1 MKKWLSVSLAALL
14 ILSLTACASTPAAP
28 ETSASVEP
36 TEAVAAPV
44 EPAAP
49 AEPAGQEFPKERAIK
64 IVVPYAAGGG
74 VDISARLLS
83 SNAIET
89 LDQRIDVVCMD
100 GANGQEGIQFVYNQP
115 SDGYTL
121 LATDYGPFISPVL
134 QGEVDTYTLDEWVP
148 IIDINDVTP
157 VFFVKS
163 DSPYQ
168 TMEELIAAAME
179 SPGTINVAHGRYLSV
194 PHLPL
199 ILLESASGANFSH
212 VPTSGGSEALAF
224 VLGGNVDVGASV
236 PSTIASSVK
245 SGDLR
250 ALAVASEERLEVLPE
265 VPTLKELGYD
275 VVMPA
280 WYMLFAKA
288 DTPQDVRNTL
298 EAAFIKALESD
309 SAQKMASTSSI
320 DLAILNS
327 ADSLISYQRTIENLT
342 AIFDMI
348 GE

>member
-14 ILSLTACASTPAAP
+14 ILSLSACASTPAAP

-36 TEAVAAPV
+36 TAEVTATT
-44 EPAAP
+44 EPA
-49 AEPAGQEFPKERAIK
+49 PAGVEFPKERAIK

-168 TMEELIAAAME
+168 TMEELIAAAIAN
-179 SPGTINVAHGRYLSV
+179 PGTINVAHGRYLSV

-199 ILLESASGANFSH
+199 ILLESASGSSFSH

-250 ALAVASEERLEVLPE
+250 ALAVASEERLEVFPE

-288 DTPQDVRNTL
+288 DTPQDVRDTL

-327 ADSLISYQRTIENLT
+327 ADSLIAYQRTIENLT
-342 AIFDMI
+342 QIFAMI
-348 GE
+348 EE

>member
-1 MKKWLSVSLAALL
+1 MKKWLSLSLAAMLV
-14 ILSLTACASTPAAP
+14 LSLSACAATPAAP
-28 ETSASVEP
+28 DASTSVEP
-36 TEAVAAPV
+36 TAEVTAT
-44 EPAAP
+44 EAP
-49 AEPAGQEFPKERAIK
+49 APAGVEFPKERAIK
-64 IVVPYAAGGG
+64 IVVPYSAGGG
-74 VDISARLLS
+74 VDLSARLLS

-134 QGEVDTYTLDEWVP
+134 QGEVDTYSLDEWVP
-148 IIDINDVTP
+148 IIDISDVTP
-157 VFFVKS
+157 VFFVKG

-168 TMEELIAAAME
+168 TMEELIAGALAA
-179 SPGTINVAHGRYLSV
+179 PGTINVAHGRYMSV

-199 ILLESASGANFSH
+199 ILLESASGASFSH

-236 PSTIASSVK
+236 PSTIAASVK

-250 ALAVASEERLEVLPE
+250 ALAVASEERLEVFPE

-288 DTPQDVRNTL
+288 DTPQDVRDTL

-327 ADSLISYQRTIENLT
+327 ADSLTAYQRTIENLT
-342 AIFDMI
+342 AIFSMI
-348 GE
+348 EE